1 MLRRDQGASCLYP
14 ELLKR
19 FRSKNSKC
27 AHFCMLVVIEAFKTK
42 EQEVIQDMNLRQMF
56 KSIQES
62 ITHHN
67 KELRESSYAILK
79 NICERCKDE
88 PSALIANCKNLRP
101 VQIKELTEEL
111 QKIEKAPGA
120 S

>member
-1 MLRRDQGASCLYP
+1 MLA
-14 ELLKR
+14 
-19 FRSKNSKC
+19 
-27 AHFCMLVVIEAFKTK
+27 VIEAFKTK

-67 KELRESSYAILK
+67 KDLRESSYAILK

-88 PSALIANCKNLRP
+88 PSALLANCKNLRP

>member
-1 MLRRDQGASCLYP
+1 
-14 ELLKR
+14 
-19 FRSKNSKC
+19 
-27 AHFCMLVVIEAFKTK
+27 MLVVIEAFKTK